1 MSLQRVCPNQRPDK
15 HGTKVY
21 HSNSFK
27 TYNKPGRG
35 GSTDLQLWQRHLQ
48 QVVQELAL
56 ATRSAAMCCA
66 RELVFPNR
74 LAAQRPSSCL
84 IWLKT
89 IVIPS
94 LEVMICVIELVVLI
108 VLAMETIF
116 LLDLGRESRFGL
128 VHFGLDDR
136 FRFDPRRRNRGWSA
150 AFGSLLGPP
159 TGNGGARL
167 MGRLDSK

>member
-1 MSLQRVCPNQRPDK
+1 MSLPRVCPNQRPDK

-35 GSTDLQLWQRHLQ
+35 GSTNLQLWQRHLQ

-74 LAAQRPSSCL
+74 LTAQRPSSCL
-84 IWLKT
+84 IWLNT

-108 VLAMETIF
+108 VLGMETIF
-116 LLDLGRESRFGL
+116 LLDLGCESRFGL

-136 FRFDPRRRNRGWSA
+136 FRFDPRKRNRGWFTL
-150 AFGSLLGPP
+150 FGSLLGPP

-167 MGRLDSK
+167 MGRLGRR